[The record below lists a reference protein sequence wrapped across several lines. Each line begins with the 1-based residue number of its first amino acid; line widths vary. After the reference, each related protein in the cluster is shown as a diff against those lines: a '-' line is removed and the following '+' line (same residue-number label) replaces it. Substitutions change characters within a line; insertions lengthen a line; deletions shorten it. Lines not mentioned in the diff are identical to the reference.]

1 MSRKKLFR
9 VVIAGRPNVGKSSLF
24 NRLVRRRRSIVHD
37 LPGMTRDVL
46 EVEARLPDD
55 RVFRLVDTGGY
66 DPEGKEKIP
75 AAVREKAVAA
85 IRSADLVLLVTDASA
100 GVLPGDRAA
109 ARLIRESGREC
120 VVVANKID
128 RREGSEGEV
137 EAWALGFAE
146 MLGVSAEHGTG
157 VDDVQTLIGDRL
169 DAGPAPDGAGAAE
182 VEVVEPGAP
191 TEAEGKPEIALAVVG
206 RPNVGKS
213 SLSNALLG
221 EERAIV
227 SEVAGTTRD
236 SVDAEIAAAGRRFR
250 LVDTAGIRR
259 RGRTEQ
265 GPEVLS
271 VVQARKRIEEC
282 DVALLVVDAS
292 LGPTGQDAS
301 VASYA
306 DEAGK
311 GLVLLAN
318 KWDLAGQREEGTAE
332 DFRAALANQIP
343 FARQAP
349 ILLVSA
355 LTGRASRKSW
365 RPPPRWPRTD
375 TGGSRRASS
384 IAFSGAPCATRRR
397 APPPGGTSRSST
409 SPRRESRRRRSLW
422 SSTTPSPCTSRKSGA
437 SRTSCARQPTSRA
450 RRSGSSCVPAPDGT
464 PSRAAAD
471 AQRRRAARPVRGRLP
486 TWQRGKP
493 RFTGPAEA
501 CRIAEVAPYVLR
513 YWETEFPALSEGKDK
528 GSAKLYTARDVK
540 IIARIRELLYDEGFT
555 VAGAKKRLEAEI
567 VGGPF
572 RRRAAPR
579 PAPFRAPRY
588 RARTLFA
595 QGRRSRPA
603 DEVRGDAAA
612 QAGSR
617 PGSAFRIEGR
627 RPGRGSRFGFRSQE
641 CPAGVEGDRP
651 TARPGQEEVAL
662 GPPMRRL

>member
-1 MSRKKLFR
+1 
-9 VVIAGRPNVGKSSLF
+9 
-24 NRLVRRRRSIVHD
+24 
-37 LPGMTRDVL
+37 
-46 EVEARLPDD
+46 
-55 RVFRLVDTGGY
+55 VDTGGY

-75 AAVREKAVAA
+75 AAVRQKAVAA

-109 ARLIRESGREC
+109 ARLVRESGREC

-157 VDDVQTLIGDRL
+157 VDDIQSLIGDRL
-169 DAGPAPDGAGAAE
+169 GAGASADGASAAAE
-182 VEVVEPGAP
+182 AEDLEAAPP

-213 SLSNALLG
+213 SLLNALLG

-236 SVDAEIAAAGRRFR
+236 SVDAEIAASGRRFR

-306 DEAGK
+306 DQAGK

-355 LTGRASRKSW
+355 LTGRGIPKVLAAAAQVAENRYRRISTGELNRVLGRALRDKAPRAASGRTLKVFYIAQTGVAPPTFALVVNHAEPLHFSEERRIENLLRESADFSVTPIRILV
-365 RPPPRWPRTD
+365 RPRSGRDTEPR
-375 TGGSRRASS
+375 G
-384 IAFSGAPCATRRR
+384 RRR
-397 APPPGGTSRSST
+397 AKTSR
-409 SPRRESRRRRSLW
+409 
-422 SSTTPSPCTSRKSGA
+422 RK
-437 SRTSCARQPTSRA
+437 P
-450 RRSGSSCVPAPDGT
+450 RSG
-464 PSRAAAD
+464 
-471 AQRRRAARPVRGRLP
+471 
-486 TWQRGKP
+486 
-493 RFTGPAEA
+493 
-501 CRIAEVAPYVLR
+501 
-513 YWETEFPALSEGKDK
+513 
-528 GSAKLYTARDVK
+528 
-540 IIARIRELLYDEGFT
+540 
-555 VAGAKKRLEAEI
+555 
-567 VGGPF
+567 
-572 RRRAAPR
+572 
-579 PAPFRAPRY
+579 
-588 RARTLFA
+588 
-595 QGRRSRPA
+595 
-603 DEVRGDAAA
+603 
-612 QAGSR
+612 
-617 PGSAFRIEGR
+617 
-627 RPGRGSRFGFRSQE
+627 
-641 CPAGVEGDRP
+641 
-651 TARPGQEEVAL
+651 
-662 GPPMRRL
+662 